1 MRTLTILFWLAIINL
16 PISVWAADEFRY
28 LLSVNVKEKILI
40 LHDGAG
46 QELQRYA
53 IAVPK
58 NNWLPLPLAGK
69 IKRIEMDPWWRP
81 TEATKIAYLEKKG
94 VELPD
99 VVPPN
104 DPQNAMGKVKI
115 VIEFEKFAEPIRI
128 HGTNEPS
135 SIGKRISRGC
145 IRMRN
150 EDIVALA
157 VILRNSK
164 TEVVIQ

>member
-16 PISVWAADEFRY
+16 PPSVWAIDDFHY
-28 LLSVNVKEKILI
+28 LLTVSIKGRTLVIYDN
-40 LHDGAG
+40 AG

-58 NNWLPLPLAGK
+58 NDWLPLPLFGK
-69 IKRIEMDPWWRP
+69 VKKIEMNPWWRP

-94 VELPD
+94 VELSP

-115 VIEFEKFAEPIRI
+115 VIEFEKFTEPIRI
-128 HGTNEPS
+128 HGTNEPG

-157 VILRNSK
+157 SILKKAK